1 MIKIVKN
8 ILVVG
13 LVATS
18 MSGCGLYSKFEQTAD
33 DSITDNLFNYIEATS
48 DTTSIASLGW
58 REIFTDAQLQ
68 SLVEQAL
75 ENNTDLNVARLN
87 VEQAQIALKKS
98 RKAYTPTLDLSLDG
112 GIKHVGGTTTN
123 SYGATLSSG
132 WDIDVF
138 GKLYSAKLQSKA
150 ALEQSIAYQRA
161 VQTQLVATV
170 ATNYYSLLMLDEQL
184 KISRRSLEMWDANLR
199 TTEALNRAGRV
210 NNTAVLQSAANKS
223 ALESSIISLEEQ
235 IKVAENNISTILL
248 IAPQHIERSTITD
261 VEFPEELS
269 VGQPL
274 QLVANRPDVQYAE
287 FELAQAFY
295 AVGVARASM
304 YPALSLSG
312 SISYSDGSGVVT
324 NPGELIYNLAA
335 SVLQPIFNR
344 GVLRAEL
351 QISKSQQEQALLQF
365 NQAVLDAGA
374 EVNIALVECQS
385 AKARMVK
392 DLEQIKLLTEA
403 VRNTE
408 LLMTHGTSTY
418 LEVLTA
424 QQSLL
429 SAELS
434 YASTKFELSEG
445 VINLYY
451 ALGGGVE

>member
-1 MIKIVKN
+1 M
-8 ILVVG
+8 VG
-13 LVATS
+13 VVATS
-18 MSGCGLYSKFEQTAD
+18 MSSCGLYSKFEQTAD
-33 DSITDNLFNYIEATS
+33 ESITDSLFDYIEATS
-48 DTTSIASLGW
+48 DTTSIASLKW
-58 REIFTDAQLQ
+58 REIFTDSRLQ
-68 SLVEQAL
+68 SLIELAL

-87 VEQAQIALKKS
+87 VEQAQISLK
-98 RKAYTPTLDLSLDG
+98 RARRAYSPSLDLSLNA
-112 GIKHVGGTTTN
+112 GIKHVDGTTTN
-123 SYGATLSSG
+123 SYGATLASG
-132 WDIDVF
+132 WDIDIF
-138 GKLYSAKLQSKA
+138 GKLHNAKLQSKA

-184 KISRRSLEMWDANLR
+184 EISRISLQMWSDNLR
-199 TTEALNRAGRV
+199 TTEALSRAGRV
-210 NNTAVLQSAANKS
+210 NNTAVLQSAASKS

-235 IKVAENNISTILL
+235 IKVAENNISTLVMV
-248 IAPQHIERSTITD
+248 APQHIERGNITD
-261 VEFPEELS
+261 VKFPDKLS

-274 QLVANRPDVQYAE
+274 GLVANRPDVQYAE
-287 FELAQAFY
+287 YQLAQAFY
-295 AVGVARASM
+295 ATGEARASL

-312 SISYSDGSGVVT
+312 SIAYSDGSGVVT
-324 NPGELIYNLAA
+324 NPGDLIYNLAA
-335 SVLQPIFNR
+335 SILQPIFNK

-351 QISKSQQEQALLQF
+351 QISKSQQEQALMQF

-374 EVNIALVECQS
+374 EVNVALIETMS
-385 AKARMVK
+385 AKDRIAK
-392 DLEQIKLLTEA
+392 NTEQIKLLTEA

-434 YASTKFELSEG
+434 LATSKFEQSEG